1 MQQEYTTMY
10 YQDHLFVDTEHALK
24 FISAPNFVVRS
35 ERDLALDMLYK
46 DVLPLAPI
54 TRLVDDAHVPSSLY
68 TCNPP
73 VLHAH
78 H

>member
-10 YQDHLFVDTEHALK
+10 YQDHLFVDTEHVLK
-24 FISAPNFVVRS
+24 ILSTPQFVVRS
-35 ERDLALDMLYK
+35 ERDLALDVLYQ
-46 DVLPLAPI
+46 DVLPLKPI
-54 TRLVDDAHVPSSLY
+54 MRLVDDAHMPTSLY

-73 VLHAH
+73 VLRQH